1 MPHFSSMR
9 PSRGGWKSRKRS
21 SSSARP
27 ARRGCNRARWSIR
40 STSRGSG
47 AWWRKGSLRPQSSQK
62 NAAFLID
69 EAEQRGMEVSEAKF
83 KLREARQA
91 RLQSRTMVHSVD
103 EQRFRG
109 VVEKGLVAA
118 AVVAG
123 DGRQAIDE
131 YYFRRWGLGVATL
144 IITIVGVSLYL

>member
-1 MPHFSSMR
+1 SGGFEVAASMR
-9 PSRGGWKSRKRS
+9 RM
-21 SSSARP
+21 
-27 ARRGCNRARWSIR
+27 ID
-40 STSRGSG
+40 
-47 AWWRKGSLRPQSSQK
+47 SLDMSQK

-144 IITIVGVSLYL
+144 IITIVGVSLYLLIKRIERRQERAQKPS